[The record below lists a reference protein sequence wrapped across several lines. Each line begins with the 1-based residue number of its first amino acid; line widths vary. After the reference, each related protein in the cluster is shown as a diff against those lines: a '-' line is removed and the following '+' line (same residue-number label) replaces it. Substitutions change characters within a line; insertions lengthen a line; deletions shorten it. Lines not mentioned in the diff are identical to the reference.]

1 MKQIKYLTMIFAL
14 ALIAFACK
22 PTIDVPAPTG
32 GTANFTTYVA
42 LGNSLTSG
50 YTDGE
55 LFASGQ
61 KNSYPSMLAKQFT
74 YVGRQGE
81 FKQPL
86 MLDEVGFG
94 QRRKLAL
101 VQATDGSVSLG
112 VVGYGGTVNPQNYT
126 TTATV
131 GPFNNMGVPGAK
143 SYHLAFKG
151 YGNPANAP
159 NYNPYYTRFATSTTS
174 SVLED
179 ALAQNPTFYTLWIGN
194 NDVLGYALA
203 GGSSDAITPL
213 PTFTGSITAVV
224 QALNAK
230 GAKGV
235 IGNIPDVLSIPF
247 FTTVPYNALAITDA
261 NSVAALN
268 AAYGN
273 GALGISFKVGANP
286 FVIKDPAAPMGMRQ
300 IKSDELVLLT
310 LPTDSIKL
318 KGWGSQK
325 PIPANYILDET
336 EIAAI
341 KKAVSDYN
349 QAIAT
354 IATANNIPV
363 ADMNTNFKQIQSG
376 LIYNGMKFNASF
388 ITGGVFSLD
397 GVHMN
402 ARGYALVTNY
412 FIDAIN
418 NYYKSSVPKVDVG
431 SYPGIVFP

>member
-22 PTIDVPAPTG
+22 PTIDVPAPTA

-61 KNSYPSMLAKQFT
+61 KNSYPSMLAKQFAFA
-74 YVGRQGE
+74 GGKGE

-112 VVGYGGTVNPQNYT
+112 VIGYGGTVNPQNFT

-273 GALGISFKVGANP
+273 GALGISFKVCANA
-286 FVIKDPAAPMGMRQ
+286 FVIKDPAAPRGMRQ
-300 IKSDELVLLT
+300 VKSDELVLLT

-318 KGWGSQK
+318 KGWGSLK

-336 EIAAI
+336 EIASI

-349 QAIAT
+349 QAIST
-354 IATANNIPV
+354 IASASGIPV
-363 ADMNTNFKQIQSG
+363 VDMNTNFKQIQSG

-388 ITGGVFSLD
+388 ITGGTFSLD

-418 NYYKSSVPKVDVG
+418 SYYKSTVPKVDVG